1 MPGLRRL
8 FAVQKPTAS
17 EVLPW
22 IPTLFGVA
30 LMIGLMV
37 TSIVL
42 SLRPDTP
49 AGSTVAEPGALPP
62 PIEFPLPEEPEPTT
76 AAPSTPAA
84 TPSATVVPTR
94 PAAPARTTP
103 GRETPPDPDVDSP
116 PAAPP
121 PVQTTITG
129 RYQVLDSYGD
139 SFIGEVLVSNSASS
153 PQNWTVRLQFPSN
166 VGNLRTFWIEG
177 APQGTMRRSGD
188 AYIFTSGVALSG
200 GTSVP
205 LRFHYDRVGRGD
217 TPSSCTAN
225 GATCSL

>member
-1 MPGLRRL
+1 VPGLRRL
-8 FAVQKPTAS
+8 FAVRKPTAS

-49 AGSTVAEPGALPP
+49 AGSAAEPGALPP
-62 PIEFPLPEEPEPTT
+62 PIEFPVPADPEPTT
-76 AAPSTPAA
+76 PPPSTPAP
-84 TPSATVVPTR
+84 TPSASVVPTR
-94 PAAPARTTP
+94 PAAPVRTTP
-103 GRETPPDPDVDSP
+103 GRETPPDPEQESP
-116 PAAPP
+116 PVVPQPP
-121 PVQTTITG
+121 PQTTVTG
-129 RYQVLDSYGD
+129 RYQVLDSFGD
-139 SFIGEVLVSNSASS
+139 SFIGEVLVSNRGNS

-188 AYIFTSGVALSG
+188 AYIFTSGVPVDG
-200 GTSVP
+200 GRSVP
-205 LRFHYDRVGRGD
+205 LRFHYDRVGSGD
-217 TPSSCTAN
+217 KPSSCTAN
-225 GATCSL
+225 GAACLI